1 MLDTFSRKIKTS
13 LKIYKNNGLISV
25 INSFFRNIKIN
36 IKFFTEIDNRKK
48 KILKIILSYSKKKII
63 DGPYKD
69 VKFNYDSK
77 WDELYLP
84 AKYLGLYE
92 RQIQIKILE
101 LKRKFKLKNIIN
113 IGAAEGYHIVSLIK
127 KKIFETGIA
136 FEADERSQVLLKKNL
151 ELNFIKK
158 KVKVFG
164 YANFNILKDSLKNLK
179 LKKCLFL
186 FDIEGEEFSFINQN
200 INYFKDSIL
209 IVENHDFFIKK
220 KIIIKKFFINLKK
233 MFNIEIVK
241 NCARN
246 PYQFK
251 VLDSIDDD
259 TRWLAMSENRV
270 RNMNWLIL
278 TPKKINNIKKYNI

>member
-1 MLDTFSRKIKTS
+1 MLDTLSRKIKTS

-25 INSFFRNIKIN
+25 INSFFRNVKIN